1 MRGLCFFF
9 HIASALQGDDQI
21 AVEFHRPTKLRLRQA
36 LLWAVGGGANAA
48 LLAAQIL
55 AVSDA
60 EIAAKLDAK
69 RISDAKV
76 VLEKDASVMEKL

>member
-1 MRGLCFFF
+1 MPTG
-9 HIASALQGDDQI
+9 IPVATV
-21 AVEFHRPTKLRLRQA
+21 AVN
-36 LLWAVGGGANAA
+36 GGANAA

-69 RISDAKV
+69 RITDAKV
-76 VLEKDASVMEKL
+76 VLEKDAGVMERL